1 MKRLIKIRRRHFM
14 PNLER
19 YAAACSHRTKSKTPK
34 TFHLNN
40 PECGLYTI
48 RIRTLRPQKFH
59 LTSPGCSLYGIC
71 IRTPRPQKFHLT
83 NPGCSLYAIRI
94 RTLRPQT
101 FHLTNPKCG
110 LYTIR
115 IRMPRPQKFHLT
127 NLLDST
133 QTRAEDMQLSMQTNS
148 LPTVKRNIKHTAF
161 KHFLHTRLVPLH
173 KIA

>member
-40 PECGLYTI
+40 PECGLYHI
-48 RIRTLRPQKFH
+48 RIGMPNPQK
-59 LTSPGCSLYGIC
+59 S
-71 IRTPRPQKFHLT
+71 HLT
-83 NPGCSLYAIRI
+83 NPGCGLYGIRIRMPNPPKTHLTNPECGLYDIRIRMPRPETFHLTNPKCGIYTIRI

-101 FHLTNPKCG
+101 FHLTS
-110 LYTIR
+110 
-115 IRMPRPQKFHLT
+115 
-127 NLLDST
+127 LLDST

>member
-1 MKRLIKIRRRHFM
+1 MAY
-14 PNLER
+14 N
-19 YAAACSHRTKSKTPK
+19 
-34 TFHLNN
+34 
-40 PECGLYTI
+40 TI

-59 LTSPGCSLYGIC
+59 LTNPGCRLYGI
-71 IRTPRPQKFHLT
+71 RSRMPRPQKFHLS
-83 NPGCSLYAIRI
+83 NPRCSLYGIRI

-110 LYTIR
+110 IYTIR
-115 IRMPRPQKFHLT
+115 IRTLRPQTFHLT
-127 NLLDST
+127 SLLDST

>member
-40 PECGLYTI
+40 PECGLYHIRIGMPNPQKSHLTNPGCGLYGI
-48 RIRTLRPQKFH
+48 RIRTLRPETFH
-59 LTSPGCSLYGIC
+59 LSNPRCGLYV
-71 IRTPRPQKFHLT
+71 
-83 NPGCSLYAIRI
+83 IRI
-94 RTLRPQT
+94 RT
-101 FHLTNPKCG
+101 PK
-110 LYTIR
+110 
-115 IRMPRPQKFHLT
+115 PQKFHLT

>member
-1 MKRLIKIRRRHFM
+1 M

-40 PECGLYTI
+40 PECGLYHIRIRMPSPQKFHLTNPRCGLYGI
-48 RIRTLRPQKFH
+48 RIRTLRHPKSH
-59 LTSPGCSLYGIC
+59 LTNPRCGLYT
-71 IRTPRPQKFHLT
+71 IRIRMPRPQKFHLT
-83 NPGCSLYAIRI
+83 NPKCGIYTIRI
-94 RTLRPQT
+94 RTL
-101 FHLTNPKCG
+101 
-110 LYTIR
+110 
-115 IRMPRPQKFHLT
+115 RPQKFHLT

-133 QTRAEDMQLSMQTNS
+133 QTRAEDMQLSMQTNN

>member
-1 MKRLIKIRRRHFM
+1 MWQQRKIKRRHFM

-19 YAAACSHRTKSKTPK
+19 YAAACSHRTKSKTPQ

-40 PECGLYTI
+40 PECGLY
-48 RIRTLRPQKFH
+48 
-59 LTSPGCSLYGIC
+59 G
-71 IRTPRPQKFHLT
+71 
-83 NPGCSLYAIRI
+83 
-94 RTLRPQT
+94 
-101 FHLTNPKCG
+101 
-110 LYTIR
+110 IR
-115 IRMPRPQKFHLT
+115 IRMPRPQKSHPTNPRCSLYVIRIRTPKPQKFHLT

-148 LPTVKRNIKHTAF
+148 LPTVKRNIKYTVF

>member
-1 MKRLIKIRRRHFM
+1 MWQQRKIKRRHFM

-19 YAAACSHRTKSKTPK
+19 YAAACSHRTKSKTPQ

-40 PECGLYTI
+40 PECGLY
-48 RIRTLRPQKFH
+48 
-59 LTSPGCSLYGIC
+59 G
-71 IRTPRPQKFHLT
+71 
-83 NPGCSLYAIRI
+83 
-94 RTLRPQT
+94 
-101 FHLTNPKCG
+101 
-110 LYTIR
+110 IR
-115 IRMPRPQKFHLT
+115 IRMPRPQKSHPTNPRCSLYGIRIRKPSPPKSHPTNPRCSLYVIRIRTPKPQKFHLT

-148 LPTVKRNIKHTAF
+148 LPTVKRNIKYTVF

>member
-40 PECGLYTI
+40 PECGLY
-48 RIRTLRPQKFH
+48 
-59 LTSPGCSLYGIC
+59 G
-71 IRTPRPQKFHLT
+71 
-83 NPGCSLYAIRI
+83 
-94 RTLRPQT
+94 
-101 FHLTNPKCG
+101 
-110 LYTIR
+110 IR
-115 IRMPRPQKFHLT
+115 IRMPRPQKSHPTNPRCSLYVIRIRTPKPQKFHLT

-161 KHFLHTRLVPLH
+161 KHFLHTRLAPLL
-173 KIA
+173 KIG